1 METALKVLLEWD
13 EIERVVKRLGGKPVK
28 VIIEYIVTAKD
39 ISTDEVL
46 GGLLRAIGLEINME
60 RIKEVRDDVAKGLG
74 YFGPFDSIVLAGR
87 VSRHGLSAIV

>member
-74 YFGPFDSIVLAGR
+74 ISGRLIV
-87 VSRHGLSAIV
+87 SY